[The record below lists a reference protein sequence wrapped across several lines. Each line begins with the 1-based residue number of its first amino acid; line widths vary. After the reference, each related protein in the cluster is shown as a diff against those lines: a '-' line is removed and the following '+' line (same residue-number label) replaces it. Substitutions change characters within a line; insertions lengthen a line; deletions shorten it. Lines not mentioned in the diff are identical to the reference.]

1 MKQHQHHKLTNVWPS
16 QKSLPE
22 RELAMSVSKEDELE
36 LLARLQAQFGDL
48 DVTGFMQGNSNYVPD
63 DDESESSLEEPTAE
77 ELQAWQEAQF
87 ATGKTRQDAKKI
99 RDSSLTEDGNVHL
112 MTALQR
118 RRYYKTTKRE
128 DDKNDVDGWV
138 KVTSY
143 PDLGGKSSVF
153 FPTVLHDDVMDIDG
167 DINLDLAGSVSPL
180 LQKLVEGDPEI
191 LGTKWMRLYSSS
203 DGDGLSFRN
212 VCDKIRGYDG
222 PTVLFIGGIP
232 SASKVL
238 GRIKDDDRVSLGFFT
253 TDSWIES
260 SEYVGSSDDCFLFS
274 LDRDDVQF
282 IRPKSVP
289 QSSTSMLDRK
299 YMYCYPSSIAASSKR
314 VNDVPSRTN
323 GSVHGMGIGG
333 SVSQPRLHI
342 TESLE
347 ECRAMEY
354 DHLFDD
360 GCLLGKCRNSLNY
373 FDIDCIEIWG
383 VGGDEWIADS
393 LKAQR
398 RIKAVHAANLEKA
411 RKIDKRQLLDDFANG
426 LVVGNS
432 DIFRYR
438 DLVSEH
444 CDS

>member
-1 MKQHQHHKLTNVWPS
+1 
-16 QKSLPE
+16 
-22 RELAMSVSKEDELE
+22 MSVSKEDELK

-48 DVTGFMQGNSNYVPD
+48 DVSGVVQGNRNYVPD
-63 DDESESSLEEPTAE
+63 DDDDSESSLEEPTAE

-87 ATGKTRQDAKKI
+87 ATGKTRQDDNKI
-99 RDSSLTEDGNVHL
+99 MGSSLMDGGDAHL
-112 MTALQR
+112 LTGLQR
-118 RRYYKTTKRE
+118 RRQYKTMSQPTVKRE
-128 DDKNDVDGWV
+128 DEKNEDDEWV
-138 KVTSY
+138 KVASY
-143 PDLGGKSSVF
+143 PDLGGKSSFF
-153 FPTVLHDDVMDIDG
+153 FPTVHHGDDMDTDDVDDLESTE
-167 DINLDLAGSVSPL
+167 NLNPL

-191 LGTKWMRLYSSS
+191 LGTKWMRLFSSS

-222 PTVLFIGGIP
+222 PTVLLIGGIP

-238 GRIKDDDRVSLGFFT
+238 GRIEDDDRVSLGFFT

-260 SEYVGSSDDCFLFS
+260 SGYFGSSDDCFLFA

-282 IRPKSVP
+282 IRPKFMP
-289 QSSTSMLDRK
+289 QSSTSTLVRK
-299 YMYCYPSSIAASSKR
+299 FMYCHPSSIAASSKR
-314 VNDVPSRTN
+314 VKDVPSRTN

-333 SVSQPRLHI
+333 SASQPRLHI

-354 DHLFDD
+354 DHLFVD

-373 FDIDCIEIWG
+373 FDVDCIEIWG
-383 VGGDEWIADS
+383 VGGEEWIADS

-398 RIKAVHAANLEKA
+398 RVKAVYAANLEKA
-411 RKIDKRQLLDDFANG
+411 RKIDKRHLLDDFANG
-426 LVVGNS
+426 LIVGNS
-432 DIFRYR
+432 DLFRYH
-438 DLVSEH
+438 DLVNER

>member
-1 MKQHQHHKLTNVWPS
+1 MIWRGVKHHHKLTN
-16 QKSLPE
+16 KSCT
-22 RELAMSVSKEDELE
+22 MSVSKEDELE

-48 DVTGFMQGNSNYVPD
+48 DVTGFMQGNNSNYVPD

-128 DDKNDVDGWV
+128 DEKNDDDGWV

-167 DINLDLAGSVSPL
+167 DINLDLAGSVNPL

-212 VCDKIRGYDG
+212 VCYKIRGYDG
-222 PTVLFIGGIP
+222 PTVLLIGGMP

-238 GRIKDDDRVSLGFFT
+238 GRIHDDDRVSLGFFT

-260 SEYVGSSDDCFLFS
+260 SDYFGASGDCFLFS
-274 LDRDDVQF
+274 LDRDDVHF
-282 IRPKSVP
+282 IRPKSMP
-289 QSSTSMLDRK
+289 QSSTSTLDRK
-299 YMYCYPSSIAASSKR
+299 YMYCHPSYIAASSKR
-314 VNDVPSRTN
+314 VKDVPSRTN

-333 SVSQPRLHI
+333 YVSQPRLHI

-360 GCLLGKCRNSLNY
+360 GCLLLGMCRNSLNY
-373 FDIDCIEIWG
+373 FDVDCIEIWG
-383 VGGDEWIADS
+383 VGGDEWIADA
-393 LKAQR
+393 LQAQR
-398 RIKAVHAANLEKA
+398 SVKAVHAANLEKA

-426 LVVGNS
+426 LVVGSS
-432 DIFRYR
+432 DLYRYH
-438 DLVSEH
+438 DLVSER